1 MFGLRF
7 RRGRCVGREGRGGA
21 TSRPSLE
28 SAPTALSKCPP
39 LGRSAR
45 RPGDAVATHR
55 PRRPTA
61 TKGRVAVHPQ
71 AGPSPA
77 RELRRPPPGR
87 LVVALLHARARGGR
101 RHQHGTP
108 ENFRS
113 LDLQPRSLRRNRP
126 SRRPSCNNRA
136 RGAPT
141 FVSGPG
147 ATRLSGLVEP
157 ARRAPARSSSAAASA
172 GVPRCTPASEPR
184 ACHGHPPATVTT
196 RRSGTPRAG
205 EDYVS
210 GPVER
215 ARGRLPA
222 GPGSPVCFG
231 VLRGV
236 APPLHLRPA
245 LDAVWAYDD
254 PAAGM
259 ARHLVLPDG
268 CVDLIVR
275 WARPDEGARARMR
288 PALLVAGPSATSNLI
303 QVAAGVRFLG
313 ARLAPGAARAVLGG
327 EPAALIGAVSG
338 AGIAGVPPDL
348 TALAGR
354 LADAA
359 GRGTLRRR
367 GFEAEIAALIA
378 AAGPRG
384 VPPGFWRSATACRPR
399 PAWRRRARA
408 IRHRSCAG
416 DRRGGRGVPAGACCR
431 RRGSAAAGG
440 EALGTDGRLPA
451 RPRRLPGRTV
461 QPAGAG
467 VRAARG
473 GGVPKHS
480 ALRAAVN
487 TPPARTYGFA
497 SGPCSRA

>member
-1 MFGLRF
+1 VFGLRF

-28 SAPTALSKCPP
+28 SALTVLSKCPP

-45 RPGDAVATHR
+45 RPGDAVAIHR

-77 RELRRPPPGR
+77 RELRRPPPG
-87 LVVALLHARARGGR
+87 LHARARGGR

-108 ENFRS
+108 EKFRS

-136 RGAPT
+136 RGALTP
-141 FVSGPG
+141 VSGPG

-157 ARRAPARSSSAAASA
+157 ARRAPARPSSAAASA

-254 PAAGM
+254 PAA
-259 ARHLVLPDG
+259 
-268 CVDLIVR
+268 
-275 WARPDEGARARMR
+275 
-288 PALLVAGPSATSNLI
+288 
-303 QVAAGVRFLG
+303 
-313 ARLAPGAARAVLGG
+313 
-327 EPAALIGAVSG
+327 
-338 AGIAGVPPDL
+338 
-348 TALAGR
+348 
-354 LADAA
+354 
-359 GRGTLRRR
+359 
-367 GFEAEIAALIA
+367 
-378 AAGPRG
+378 
-384 VPPGFWRSATACRPR
+384 
-399 PAWRRRARA
+399 AWRA
-408 IRHRSCAG
+408 ISCC
-416 DRRGGRGVPAGACCR
+416 PTGA
-431 RRGSAAAGG
+431 S
-440 EALGTDGRLPA
+440 T
-451 RPRRLPGRTV
+451 
-461 QPAGAG
+461 
-467 VRAARG
+467 
-473 GGVPKHS
+473 
-480 ALRAAVN
+480 
-487 TPPARTYGFA
+487 
-497 SGPCSRA
+497 